1 MRLWLSQPQALSS
14 CCIGVV
20 EQVPSNPIM
29 VLDAAGLGL
38 FAVTGAEKA
47 LTYGL
52 HPFVA
57 ILMGTI
63 TGVGGGVVRDILLAQ
78 VPSVLR
84 TDVYATAAMAGCA
97 VLILCRSWKL
107 SPTSAALAGGLFCFV
122 LRVTSA
128 LRHWNLPRVLG
139 P

>member
-20 EQVPSNPIM
+20 EQVPSNLIM

-52 HPFVA
+52 HFGPE
-57 ILMGTI
+57 LQQP
-63 TGVGGGVVRDILLAQ
+63 L
-78 VPSVLR
+78 
-84 TDVYATAAMAGCA
+84 
-97 VLILCRSWKL
+97 
-107 SPTSAALAGGLFCFV
+107 SAASPSFSKQVQVRSQNNAGIQV
-122 LRVTSA
+122 V
-128 LRHWNLPRVLG
+128 
-139 P
+139 